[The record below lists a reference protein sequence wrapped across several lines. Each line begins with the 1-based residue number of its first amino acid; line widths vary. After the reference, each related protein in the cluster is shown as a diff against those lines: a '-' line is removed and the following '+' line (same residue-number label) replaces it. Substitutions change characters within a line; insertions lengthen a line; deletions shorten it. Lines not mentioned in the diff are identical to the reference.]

1 MARNLS
7 KDTSPR
13 EDAAKLRNLLRK
25 AMPAVLQKL
34 YDMALAGDVQA
45 AKLLLDRTIPT
56 LAPVREKPTIKAVT
70 MLERIQEVKAKVLDG
85 ELSGEEAHDII
96 IMVHRLEELE
106 RTAQQLESG
115 TQRTD
120 KEKKDA
126 AIRIIRDALLGKD

>member
-56 LAPVREKPTIKAVT
+56 LSPVKEPVAFFGDTRKA
-70 MLERIQEVKAKVLDG
+70 MALDIMDKVAAG
-85 ELSGEEAHDII
+85 QIEA
-96 IMVHRLEELE
+96 
-106 RTAQQLESG
+106 
-115 TQRTD
+115 
-120 KEKKDA
+120 
-126 AIRIIRDALLGKD
+126 RDALVLFEVLEAAPREAKDATLAQGKGVSAETIMMVRREILGIQP